1 MTFGRVAVTCIR
13 IPMINL
19 IVLFRMHSWHDADAA
34 YYETASTARRLSQRK
49 DDADLKSHGRPADG
63 QRGGQR

>member
-1 MTFGRVAVTCIR
+1 
-13 IPMINL
+13 MINL

-63 QRGGQR
+63 QRGGQRQF